1 MWFAVCQRQ
10 RSLCCVFTG
19 SWVSVTVSAPLSGPC
34 GCRQRELAVADER
47 KLHFKLRQLHA
58 SLAETRANKNV
69 RELNHC
75 SVFFCF
81 PPWRVY
87 VAFSF
92 PVRPLPLTTL
102 SQNSTPSVCAFAT
115 HRCSRLRASV
125 CIAFRKRCGAREHPF
140 RHSVTRRGR
149 PGLPWQQKTLLNS
162 LKAPT
167 RGHVC
172 AREPSSK
179 FLIGWHRCQS
189 T

>member
-1 MWFAVCQRQ
+1 MWFVVCQRQ
-10 RSLCCVFTG
+10 RPLCCVFTG

-34 GCRQRELAVADER
+34 GCRQRELPVADER

-92 PVRPLPLTTL
+92 PVRPLPLTPSPKTPRLPCARSRHMDVVGCALL
-102 SQNSTPSVCAFAT
+102 SVQHSENAAARARTHVQALSHAQRQAWSPLTTKDAFKLIESANT
-115 HRCSRLRASV
+115 GSRLCTRALFCV
-125 CIAFRKRCGAREHPF
+125 FDWL
-140 RHSVTRRGR
+140 T
-149 PGLPWQQKTLLNS
+149 
-162 LKAPT
+162 
-167 RGHVC
+167 
-172 AREPSSK
+172 
-179 FLIGWHRCQS
+179 
-189 T
+189 